1 MKIGIIFA
9 ENNNLDLNGKHL
21 SVDYLSVLNQKGSG
35 LNITQIVDSLVEA
48 DTVPKKNM
56 LEEDKTT
63 KQTEISAFASLA
75 SELNSLKSDLSSL
88 ADSNKY
94 VPISGNSNLAIS
106 VSDNSTATAFS
117 SDVVVNSLA
126 SQQTLQFS
134 GSSAFT
140 SPTASIG
147 QGTLTLNLGTWD
159 ASGNTFTNKST
170 PITYTV
176 SVDSSNNTLQ
186 GLASSLNALSGISA
200 SVLQTS
206 AGVYSLVVKSPMGA
220 DNAIKIT
227 TSDSALNDF
236 RADPTIAGTPRT
248 SQKQAASDAEIVVDG
263 VTVKRTSN
271 SISDIFS
278 GYTIDLK
285 GETDTL
291 SPSNFNVSSTLDVDS
306 AFNNAKT
313 LVDRLNLAR
322 TFFDELLDR
331 GIDDG
336 EKGTLSADPV
346 MRGISNQIRKLTETS
361 LVGFGS
367 NSRYLSELGIQTKR
381 DGTLL
386 INERSFKEGVEND
399 PTSYDAIFN
408 SSITSDNTNLAI
420 SKSSVSKPKAG
431 IYSYM
436 HTSGNS
442 FIDNTKLVKR
452 TDATTGL
459 DFFTATSGDASGIT
473 IIPQTTVSSASV
485 FVGESMLDKMDIYIE
500 NILSS
505 SGDIE
510 RRKSSL
516 NKDLSEIDDGLLDI
530 NRKVDVIRERYLEQ
544 FSAMETAVTSL
555 KGTGEYLENMVK
567 SWSKDDG

>member
-1 MKIGIIFA
+1 M
-9 ENNNLDLNGKHL
+9 
-21 SVDYLSVLNQKGSG
+21 SVDYLSILNQKGSG

-48 DTVPKKNM
+48 DTIPKKNM

-75 SELNSLKSDLSSL
+75 SELNSLKFDLSSL

-94 VPISGNSNLAIS
+94 VPSSGNSNLAIS

-117 SDVVVNSLA
+117 SDVTVNSLA
-126 SQQTLQFS
+126 SQQTLEFS
-134 GSSAFT
+134 GSSPFT
-140 SPTASIG
+140 SPTASINT
-147 QGTLTLNLGTWD
+147 GTLTLNLGTWY
-159 ASGNTFTNKST
+159 SSTGSFVNKST
-170 PITYTV
+170 PVTYTV
-176 SVDSSNNTLQ
+176 TVNSSNNTLQ

-220 DNAIKIT
+220 DNAIRIT
-227 TSDSALNDF
+227 TTDTGLNQF
-236 RADPTIAGTPRT
+236 RADPTIGSGSPAPATA
-248 SQKQAASDAEIVVDG
+248 QKQAASDAELVVDG

-271 SISDIFS
+271 SISNIFS

-291 SPSNFNVSSTLDVDS
+291 TPSNFNVSSSLDVDS

-313 LVDRLNLAR
+313 LVDRLNLTR
-322 TFFDELLDR
+322 TYFDELLDR

-346 MRGISNQIRKLTETS
+346 MKAISNQIRKLTENS

-367 NSRYLSELGIQTKR
+367 NTRYLSELGIQTKR

-386 INERSFKEGVEND
+386 INEKSFKEAVEND

-420 SKSSVSKPKAG
+420 SKTSISKPKAG
-431 IYSYM
+431 TYEYVFDSSKAS
-436 HTSGNS
+436 TPVDLRASLGNTTLSGG
-442 FIDNTKLVKR
+442 
-452 TDATTGL
+452 TDSVTGL
-459 DFFTATSGDASGIT
+459 TYYSATSGEAAGIT
-473 IIPQTTVSSASV
+473 IIPQASVSSAFV
-485 FVGESMLDKMDIYIE
+485 YVGESMLDKMDTYIE

-516 NKDLSEIDDGLLDI
+516 NKDLTEIDDGLLDI

-567 SWSKDDG
+567 SWSKDDS

>member
-1 MKIGIIFA
+1 M
-9 ENNNLDLNGKHL
+9 NGKHL
-21 SVDYLSVLNQKGSG
+21 SVDYLSILNKKGSG
-35 LNITQIVDSLVEA
+35 LNITQIVDSLVDA
-48 DTVPKKNM
+48 DTIPKKNM

-75 SELNSLKSDLSSL
+75 SELNSLKFDLSSL
-88 ADSNKY
+88 ANSNKY
-94 VPISGNSNLAIS
+94 EPVSGHSNLAIS
-106 VSDNSTATAFS
+106 VSDNATAGAFS

-147 QGTLTLNLGTWD
+147 QGTLTLNLGTWN
-159 ASGNTFTNKST
+159 AAGNTFTNKST
-170 PITYTV
+170 PVVHTV
-176 SVDSSNNTLQ
+176 SVNSSNNTLQ
-186 GLASSLNALSGISA
+186 GLASSLNSLSGISA

-227 TSDSALNDF
+227 TGDSALNDF

-248 SQKQAASDAEIVVDG
+248 SQKQAASDAELVVDG

-271 SISDIFS
+271 SISNIFS

-291 SPSNFNVSSTLDVDS
+291 TPSNFNVRSSLDVNSAFDNASTLV
-306 AFNNAKT
+306 N
-313 LVDRLNLAR
+313 RLNLAR
-322 TFFDELLDR
+322 TYFDELLDR

-336 EKGTLSADPV
+336 EKGTLSADPI
-346 MRGISNQIRKLTETS
+346 MKAISNQIRKLTENS

-386 INERSFKEGVEND
+386 INEKSFKEAVEQD
-399 PTSYDAIFN
+399 PTTYDAIFN
-408 SSITSDNTNLAI
+408 SSITSNNSNLALSKTSI
-420 SKSSVSKPKAG
+420 SNPKAG
-431 IYSYM
+431 VYNYTHISNNSYLG
-436 HTSGNS
+436 S
-442 FIDNTKLVKR
+442 TKLAKG
-452 TDATTGL
+452 TDTQTGL
-459 DFFTATSGDASGIT
+459 TYYSATSGDATGIT
-473 IIPQTTVSSASV
+473 IIPQASVSSASV
-485 FVGESMLDKMDIYIE
+485 YVGESMLNKMDIYIE
-500 NILSS
+500 NILSA

-510 RRKSSL
+510 RRKNSL
-516 NKDLSEIDDGLLDI
+516 NKDLSEWNKVKNSLSSSSIQKIKDGYKVYNHYMNFNFFKSLYYLLI
-530 NRKVDVIRERYLEQ
+530 LSLN
-544 FSAMETAVTSL
+544 SL
-555 KGTGEYLENMVK
+555 KK
-567 SWSKDDG
+567 

>member
-1 MKIGIIFA
+1 M
-9 ENNNLDLNGKHL
+9 
-21 SVDYLSVLNQKGSG
+21 SVDYLSILNQKGSG

-48 DTVPKKNM
+48 DTIPKKNM

-75 SELNSLKSDLSSL
+75 SELNSLKFDLSSL

-94 VPISGNSNLAIS
+94 VPSSGNSNLAIS

-117 SDVVVNSLA
+117 SDVTVNSLA
-126 SQQTLQFS
+126 SQQTLEFS
-134 GSSAFT
+134 GSSPFT
-140 SPTASIG
+140 SPTASINT
-147 QGTLTLNLGTWD
+147 GTLTLNLGTWNSS
-159 ASGNTFTNKST
+159 AGSFTTKST
-170 PITYTV
+170 PVTYTV
-176 SVDSSNNTLQ
+176 TVNSSNNTLQ

-220 DNAIKIT
+220 DNAIRIT
-227 TSDSALNDF
+227 TTDTGLNQF
-236 RADPTIAGTPRT
+236 RADPTIGSGSPAPATA
-248 SQKQAASDAEIVVDG
+248 QKQAASDAELVVDG

-271 SISDIFS
+271 SISNIFS

-291 SPSNFNVSSTLDVDS
+291 TPSNFNVSSSLDVDS

-313 LVDRLNLAR
+313 LVDRLNLTR
-322 TFFDELLDR
+322 TYFDELLDR

-346 MRGISNQIRKLTETS
+346 MKAISNQIRKLTENS

-386 INERSFKEGVEND
+386 INEKSFKEAVEND

-408 SSITSDNTNLAI
+408 SSITSNNTNLAI
-420 SKSSVSKPKAG
+420 SKTSISKPKAG
-431 IYSYM
+431 TYEYVFDSSKAS
-436 HTSGNS
+436 TPVDLRASLGNTTLSGG
-442 FIDNTKLVKR
+442 
-452 TDATTGL
+452 TDSVTGL
-459 DFFTATSGDASGIT
+459 TYYSATSGEAAGIT
-473 IIPQTTVSSASV
+473 IIPQASVSSAFV
-485 FVGESMLDKMDIYIE
+485 YVGESMLDKMDTYIE

-516 NKDLSEIDDGLLDI
+516 NKDLTEIDDGLLDI

-567 SWSKDDG
+567 SWSKDDS

>member
-1 MKIGIIFA
+1 M
-9 ENNNLDLNGKHL
+9 NGKHL
-21 SVDYLSVLNQKGSG
+21 SVDYLSILNKKGSG
-35 LNITQIVDSLVEA
+35 LNITQIVDSLVDA
-48 DTVPKKNM
+48 DTIPKKNM

-88 ADSNKY
+88 ANSNKY
-94 VPISGNSNLAIS
+94 EPVSGHSNLAIS
-106 VSDNSTATAFS
+106 VSDNATAGAFS

-147 QGTLTLNLGTWD
+147 QGTLTLNLGTWNT
-159 ASGNTFTNKST
+159 AGNTFTNKST
-170 PITYTV
+170 PVVHTV
-176 SVDSSNNTLQ
+176 SVNSSNNTLQ
-186 GLASSLNALSGISA
+186 GLASTLNSLSGISA

-227 TSDSALNDF
+227 TGDSALNDF

-248 SQKQAASDAEIVVDG
+248 SQKQAASDAELVVDG

-271 SISDIFS
+271 SISNIFS

-291 SPSNFNVSSTLDVDS
+291 TPSNFNVRSSLDVNSAFDNASTLV
-306 AFNNAKT
+306 N
-313 LVDRLNLAR
+313 RLNLAR
-322 TFFDELLDR
+322 TYFDELLDR

-336 EKGTLSADPV
+336 EKGTLSADPI
-346 MRGISNQIRKLTETS
+346 MKAISNQVRKLTENS

-386 INERSFKEGVEND
+386 INEKSFKEAVEQD
-399 PTSYDAIFN
+399 PTTYDAIFN
-408 SSITSDNTNLAI
+408 SSITSNNSNLAI
-420 SKSSVSKPKAG
+420 SKTSISNPKAG
-431 IYSYM
+431 VYNYTHISNNSYL
-436 HTSGNS
+436 G
-442 FIDNTKLVKR
+442 NTKLVSG
-452 TDATTGL
+452 TDTQTGL
-459 DFFTATSGDASGIT
+459 TYYSATSGDASGIT
-473 IIPQTTVSSASV
+473 IIPQASVSSASV
-485 FVGESMLDKMDIYIE
+485 YVGESMLNKMDIYIE
-500 NILSS
+500 NILSA

-510 RRKSSL
+510 RRKNSL

-530 NRKVDVIRERYLEQ
+530 NRKVDIIRERYLEK
-544 FSAMETAVTSL
+544 FSAMESAVTSL

-567 SWSKDDG
+567 SWSKDDS

>member
-1 MKIGIIFA
+1 
-9 ENNNLDLNGKHL
+9 
-21 SVDYLSVLNQKGSG
+21 
-35 LNITQIVDSLVEA
+35 
-48 DTVPKKNM
+48 M

-75 SELNSLKSDLSSL
+75 SELNSLKFDLSSL

-94 VPISGNSNLAIS
+94 VPTSGNSNLAIS

-117 SDVVVNSLA
+117 SDVTVNSLA
-126 SQQTLQFS
+126 SQQTLEFS
-134 GSSAFT
+134 GSSPFT
-140 SPTASIG
+140 SPTASINT
-147 QGTLTLNLGTWD
+147 GTLTLNLGTWNSS
-159 ASGNTFTNKST
+159 AGSFTNKST
-170 PITYTV
+170 PVTYTV
-176 SVDSSNNTLQ
+176 TVNSSNNTLQ

-220 DNAIKIT
+220 DNAIRIT
-227 TSDSALNDF
+227 TTDTGLNQF
-236 RADPTIAGTPRT
+236 RADPTIGSGSPAPATA
-248 SQKQAASDAEIVVDG
+248 QKQAASDAELVVDG

-271 SISDIFS
+271 SISNIFS

-291 SPSNFNVSSTLDVDS
+291 TPSNFNVSSSLDVDS

-313 LVDRLNLAR
+313 LVDRLNLTR
-322 TFFDELLDR
+322 TYFDELLDR

-346 MRGISNQIRKLTETS
+346 MKAISNQIRKLTENS

-386 INERSFKEGVEND
+386 INEKSFKEAVEND

-420 SKSSVSKPKAG
+420 SKTSISNPKAG
-431 IYSYM
+431 VYNYTHS
-436 HTSGNS
+436 SGNS
-442 FIDNTKLVKR
+442 YLGNTKLVNG
-452 TDATTGL
+452 TDSQTGL
-459 DFFTATSGDASGIT
+459 TYYSATSGDTAGIT
-473 IIPQTTVSSASV
+473 IIPQASVSSAFV
-485 FVGESMLDKMDIYIE
+485 YVGESMLDKMDTYIE

-530 NRKVDVIRERYLEQ
+530 NRKGRCYKRKIFRTIFGY
-544 FSAMETAVTSL
+544 
-555 KGTGEYLENMVK
+555 GNCCN
-567 SWSKDDG
+567 

>member
-1 MKIGIIFA
+1 M
-9 ENNNLDLNGKHL
+9 
-21 SVDYLSVLNQKGSG
+21 Q
-35 LNITQIVDSLVEA
+35 SL
-48 DTVPKKNM
+48 
-56 LEEDKTT
+56 
-63 KQTEISAFASLA
+63 
-75 SELNSLKSDLSSL
+75 
-88 ADSNKY
+88 
-94 VPISGNSNLAIS
+94 
-106 VSDNSTATAFS
+106 
-117 SDVVVNSLA
+117 
-126 SQQTLQFS
+126 
-134 GSSAFT
+134 
-140 SPTASIG
+140 
-147 QGTLTLNLGTWD
+147 
-159 ASGNTFTNKST
+159 
-170 PITYTV
+170 
-176 SVDSSNNTLQ
+176 
-186 GLASSLNALSGISA
+186 
-200 SVLQTS
+200 
-206 AGVYSLVVKSPMGA
+206 
-220 DNAIKIT
+220 
-227 TSDSALNDF
+227 
-236 RADPTIAGTPRT
+236 
-248 SQKQAASDAEIVVDG
+248 VVDG

-271 SISDIFS
+271 SISNIFS

-291 SPSNFNVSSTLDVDS
+291 TPSNFNVSSSLDVDS

-313 LVDRLNLAR
+313 LVDRLNLTR
-322 TFFDELLDR
+322 TYFDELLDR

-346 MRGISNQIRKLTETS
+346 MKAISNQIRKLTENS

-386 INERSFKEGVEND
+386 INEKSFKEAVEND

-420 SKSSVSKPKAG
+420 SKTSISNPKAG
-431 IYSYM
+431 VYNYTHS
-436 HTSGNS
+436 SGNS
-442 FIDNTKLVKR
+442 YLGNTKLVNG
-452 TDATTGL
+452 TDSQTGL
-459 DFFTATSGDASGIT
+459 TYYSAISGDTAGIT
-473 IIPQTTVSSASV
+473 IIPQASVSSAFV
-485 FVGESMLDKMDIYIE
+485 YVGESMLDKMDTYIE

-567 SWSKDDG
+567 SWSKDDS

>member
-1 MKIGIIFA
+1 M
-9 ENNNLDLNGKHL
+9 
-21 SVDYLSVLNQKGSG
+21 SVDYLSILNQKGSG

-75 SELNSLKSDLSSL
+75 SELNSLKFDLTSL

-94 VPISGNSNLAIS
+94 VPSSGNSNLAIS

-117 SDVVVNSLA
+117 SDVTVNSLA
-126 SQQTLQFS
+126 SQQTLEFS
-134 GSSAFT
+134 GSSPFT
-140 SPTASIG
+140 SPTASINT
-147 QGTLTLNLGTWD
+147 GTLTLNLGTWD
-159 ASGNTFTNKST
+159 SSGGGSFTNKST

-176 SVDSSNNTLQ
+176 TVNSSNNTLQ

-227 TSDSALNDF
+227 TGDSALNDF

-248 SQKQAASDAEIVVDG
+248 SQKQAASDAELVVDG

-271 SISDIFS
+271 SISNIFS

-285 GETDTL
+285 GETDSL
-291 SPSNFNVSSTLDVDS
+291 SPSNFNVSSSLDVDS

-313 LVDRLNLAR
+313 LVDRLNLTR
-322 TFFDELLDR
+322 TFFDGLLDR

-346 MRGISNQIRKLTETS
+346 MKAISNQIRKLTENS

-386 INERSFKEGVEND
+386 INEKSFKEAVEND

-408 SSITSDNTNLAI
+408 SSITSNNTNLAI
-420 SKSSVSKPKAG
+420 SKTSISKPKAG
-431 IYSYM
+431 VYDYTHS
-436 HTSGNS
+436 SGNS
-442 FIDNTKLVKR
+442 YLGNTKLVDG

-459 DFFTATSGDASGIT
+459 TYYSATSGDTAGIT
-473 IIPQTTVSSASV
+473 IIPQATVSSAFV
-485 FVGESMLDKMDIYIE
+485 YVGESMLDRMDAYIE

-567 SWSKDDG
+567 SWSKDDS

>member
-1 MKIGIIFA
+1 M
-9 ENNNLDLNGKHL
+9 
-21 SVDYLSVLNQKGSG
+21 SVDYLSILNQKGSG

-75 SELNSLKSDLSSL
+75 SELNSLKFDLSSL

-94 VPISGNSNLAIS
+94 VPSSGNSNLAIS

-117 SDVVVNSLA
+117 SDVTVNSLA
-126 SQQTLQFS
+126 SQQTLEFS
-134 GSSAFT
+134 GSSPFT
-140 SPTASIG
+140 SPTASINT
-147 QGTLTLNLGTWD
+147 GTLTLNLGTWNSS
-159 ASGNTFTNKST
+159 AGSFTNKST
-170 PITYTV
+170 PVTYTV
-176 SVDSSNNTLQ
+176 TVNSSNNTLQ

-220 DNAIKIT
+220 DNAIRIT
-227 TSDSALNDF
+227 TTDTGLNQF
-236 RADPTIAGTPRT
+236 RADPTIGSGSPAPATA
-248 SQKQAASDAEIVVDG
+248 QKQAASDAELVVDG

-271 SISDIFS
+271 SISNIFS

-291 SPSNFNVSSTLDVDS
+291 TPSNFNVSSSLDVDS

-313 LVDRLNLAR
+313 LVDRLNLTR
-322 TFFDELLDR
+322 TYFDELLDR

-346 MRGISNQIRKLTETS
+346 MKAISNQIRKLTENS

-386 INERSFKEGVEND
+386 INEKSFKEAVEND

-408 SSITSDNTNLAI
+408 SSITSNNTNLAI
-420 SKSSVSKPKAG
+420 SKTSIAKPKAG
-431 IYSYM
+431 VYNYTHS
-436 HTSGNS
+436 SGNS
-442 FIDNTKLVKR
+442 YLGNTKLVKG
-452 TDATTGL
+452 TDSQTGL
-459 DFFTATSGDASGIT
+459 TYYSAISGDTAGIT
-473 IIPQTTVSSASV
+473 IIPQASVSSAFV
-485 FVGESMLDKMDIYIE
+485 YVGESMLDKMDTYIE

-567 SWSKDDG
+567 SWSKDDS

>member
-1 MKIGIIFA
+1 M
-9 ENNNLDLNGKHL
+9 
-21 SVDYLSVLNQKGSG
+21 SVDYLSILNQKGSG
-35 LNITQIVDSLVEA
+35 LNITQIVDSLVQA

-94 VPISGNSNLAIS
+94 VPVSGNSNLAIN
-106 VSDNSTATAFS
+106 VSDNSTAGAFS

-126 SQQTLQFS
+126 AQQTIQFS
-134 GSSAFT
+134 GSSAYT

-147 QGTLTLNLGTWD
+147 QGTLTLNLGTWNV
-159 ASGNTFTNKST
+159 SGNTFTNKST
-170 PITYTV
+170 PVTHTV
-176 SVDSSNNTLQ
+176 SVNSSNNTLQ
-186 GLASSLNALSGISA
+186 GLASSINALSGISA
-200 SVLQTS
+200 SVLQIS
-206 AGVYSLVVKSPMGA
+206 SGVYSLVVKSPMGA

-227 TSDSALNDF
+227 TGDSALNDF

-248 SQKQAASDAEIVVDG
+248 SQKQPASDAELVVDG

-291 SPSNFNVSSTLDVDS
+291 SPSNFNVSSSLDVNS
-306 AFNNAKT
+306 AFNNASI
-313 LVDRLNLAR
+313 LVDRLNLTR
-322 TFFDELLDR
+322 TYFDELLDR
-331 GIDDG
+331 GVEDG
-336 EKGTLSADPV
+336 ETGTLSNDPV
-346 MRGISNQIRKLTETS
+346 MKAISNQIKKLTENS
-361 LVGFGS
+361 LVGFGA

-386 INERSFKEGVEND
+386 INEKSFKEAVEKD
-399 PTSYDAIFN
+399 PIIYDAIFN
-408 SSITSDNTNLAI
+408 SSITSNNTNLVLDKT
-420 SKSSVSKPKAG
+420 STSKPLAG
-431 IYSYM
+431 VYSYT
-436 HTSGNS
+436 HSSGHS
-442 FIDNTKLVKR
+442 YLGNTKLVK
-452 TDATTGL
+452 TEPSSGL
-459 DFFTATSGDASGIT
+459 DYYTATSGDTSGIT
-473 IIPQTTVSSASV
+473 IIPQTSVSSAFV
-485 FVGESMLDKMDIYIE
+485 YVGESMLDKMDIYIE

-510 RRKSSL
+510 RRKNSL
-516 NKDLSEIDDGLLDI
+516 NKDLTEIDDGLLDI
-530 NRKVDVIRERYLEQ
+530 NRKVDVIRERYLTQ
-544 FSAMETAVTSL
+544 FGAMESAVTSL

-567 SWSKDDG
+567 SWSKDDS

>member
-1 MKIGIIFA
+1 M
-9 ENNNLDLNGKHL
+9 
-21 SVDYLSVLNQKGSG
+21 SVDYLSILNKKGSG
-35 LNITQIVDSLVEA
+35 LNITQIVDSLVDA
-48 DTVPKKNM
+48 DTIPKKNM

-88 ADSNKY
+88 ANSNKY
-94 VPISGNSNLAIS
+94 EPVSGHSNLAIS
-106 VSDNSTATAFS
+106 VSDNATAGAFS

-147 QGTLTLNLGTWD
+147 QGTLTLNLGTWNT
-159 ASGNTFTNKST
+159 AGNTFTNKST
-170 PITYTV
+170 PVVHTV
-176 SVDSSNNTLQ
+176 SVNSSNNTLQ
-186 GLASSLNALSGISA
+186 GLASSLNSLSGISA

-227 TSDSALNDF
+227 TGDSALNDF

-248 SQKQAASDAEIVVDG
+248 SQKQAASDAELVVDG

-271 SISDIFS
+271 SISNIFS

-291 SPSNFNVSSTLDVDS
+291 TPSNFNVRSSLDVNSAFDNASTLV
-306 AFNNAKT
+306 N
-313 LVDRLNLAR
+313 RLNLAR
-322 TFFDELLDR
+322 TYFDELLDR

-336 EKGTLSADPV
+336 EKGTLSADPI
-346 MRGISNQIRKLTETS
+346 MKAISNQVRKLTENS

-386 INERSFKEGVEND
+386 INEKSFKEAVEQD
-399 PTSYDAIFN
+399 PTTYDAIFN
-408 SSITSDNTNLAI
+408 SSITSNNSNLAI
-420 SKSSVSKPKAG
+420 SKTSISNPKAG
-431 IYSYM
+431 VYNYTHISNNSYL
-436 HTSGNS
+436 G
-442 FIDNTKLVKR
+442 NTKLVSG
-452 TDATTGL
+452 TDTQTGL
-459 DFFTATSGDASGIT
+459 TYYSATSGDASGIT
-473 IIPQTTVSSASV
+473 IIPQASVSSASV
-485 FVGESMLDKMDIYIE
+485 YVGESMLNKMDIYIE
-500 NILSS
+500 NILSA

-510 RRKSSL
+510 RRKNSL

-530 NRKVDVIRERYLEQ
+530 NRKVDIIRERYLEK
-544 FSAMETAVTSL
+544 FSAMESAVTSL

-567 SWSKDDG
+567 SWSKDDS

>member
-1 MKIGIIFA
+1 M
-9 ENNNLDLNGKHL
+9 
-21 SVDYLSVLNQKGSG
+21 SVDYLSILNQKGSG

-48 DTVPKKNM
+48 DTIPKKNM

-75 SELNSLKSDLSSL
+75 SELNSLKFDLSSL

-94 VPISGNSNLAIS
+94 VPTSGNSNLAIS

-117 SDVVVNSLA
+117 SDVTVNSLA
-126 SQQTLQFS
+126 SQQTLEFS
-134 GSSAFT
+134 GSSPFT
-140 SPTASIG
+140 SPTASINT
-147 QGTLTLNLGTWD
+147 GTLTLNLGTWNSS
-159 ASGNTFTNKST
+159 AGSFTNKST
-170 PITYTV
+170 PVTYTV
-176 SVDSSNNTLQ
+176 TVNSSNNTLQ

-220 DNAIKIT
+220 DNAIRIT
-227 TSDSALNDF
+227 TTDTGLNQF
-236 RADPTIAGTPRT
+236 RADPTIGSGSPAPATA
-248 SQKQAASDAEIVVDG
+248 QKQAASDAELVVDG

-271 SISDIFS
+271 SISNIFS

-291 SPSNFNVSSTLDVDS
+291 TPSNFNVSSSLDVDS

-313 LVDRLNLAR
+313 LVDRLNLTR
-322 TFFDELLDR
+322 TYFDELLDR

-346 MRGISNQIRKLTETS
+346 MKAISNQIRKLTENS

-386 INERSFKEGVEND
+386 INEKSFKEAVEND

-420 SKSSVSKPKAG
+420 SKTSISKPKAG
-431 IYSYM
+431 VYNYTHS
-436 HTSGNS
+436 SGNS
-442 FIDNTKLVKR
+442 YLGNTKLVNG
-452 TDATTGL
+452 TDSQTGL
-459 DFFTATSGDASGIT
+459 TYYSATSGDTAGIT
-473 IIPQTTVSSASV
+473 IIPQASVSSAFV
-485 FVGESMLDKMDIYIE
+485 YVGESMLDKMDTYIE

-567 SWSKDDG
+567 SWSKDDS

>member
-1 MKIGIIFA
+1 M
-9 ENNNLDLNGKHL
+9 

-63 KQTEISAFASLA
+63 KQTEISAFASVA
-75 SELNSLKSDLSSL
+75 SELSSLKSDISSL

-134 GSSAFT
+134 GSSAYT

-147 QGTLTLNLGTWD
+147 QGTLIMNLGTWD

-186 GLASSLNALSGISA
+186 GLASSINALSGISA

-248 SQKQAASDAEIVVDG
+248 SQKQAASDAELVVDG

-291 SPSNFNVSSTLDVDS
+291 SPSNFNVSSSLDVNS
-306 AFNNAKT
+306 AFANAST
-313 LVDRLNLAR
+313 LVNRLNLAR

-346 MRGISNQIRKLTETS
+346 MKAISNQIRKLTENS

-367 NSRYLSELGIQTKR
+367 NSRYLSEIGIQTKR

-386 INERSFKEGVEND
+386 INEKSFKEAVEND

-408 SSITSDNTNLAI
+408 SSITSNNTNLAI
-420 SKSSVSKPKAG
+420 SKTSISKPKAG
-431 IYSYM
+431 TYEYVFDS
-436 HTSGNS
+436 S
-442 FIDNTKLVKR
+442 K
-452 TDATTGL
+452 ATTPVDLRASLGNTTLSGGTDSVTGL
-459 DFFTATSGDASGIT
+459 TYYSATSGEAAGIT
-473 IIPQTTVSSASV
+473 IIPQATVTSAFV
-485 FVGESMLDKMDIYIE
+485 YVGESMLDKMDTYIE

-567 SWSKDDG
+567 SWSKDDS

>member
-1 MKIGIIFA
+1 M
-9 ENNNLDLNGKHL
+9 
-21 SVDYLSVLNQKGSG
+21 SVDYLSILNQKGSG

-75 SELNSLKSDLSSL
+75 SELNSLKLDLSSL

-94 VPISGNSNLAIS
+94 VPSSGNSNLAIS

-117 SDVVVNSLA
+117 SDVTVNSLA
-126 SQQTLQFS
+126 SQQTLEFS
-134 GSSAFT
+134 GSSPFT
-140 SPTASIG
+140 SPTASINT
-147 QGTLTLNLGTWD
+147 GTLTLNLGTWD
-159 ASGNTFTNKST
+159 SSGGGSFTNKSS

-176 SVDSSNNTLQ
+176 NIDSSNNTLQ
-186 GLASSLNALSGISA
+186 GLASSINALSGISA

-236 RADPTIAGTPRT
+236 RADPTIAGAPRT
-248 SQKQAASDAEIVVDG
+248 SQKQAASDAELVVDG
-263 VTVKRTSN
+263 VTIKRTSN
-271 SISDIFS
+271 SISNIFS

-291 SPSNFNVSSTLDVDS
+291 SPSNFNVSSSLDVDS

-331 GIDDG
+331 GVDDG
-336 EKGTLSADPV
+336 KKGTLSADPV
-346 MRGISNQIRKLTETS
+346 MKAISNQIRKITENS

-420 SKSSVSKPKAG
+420 AKTSISKPKAG
-431 IYSYM
+431 IYSYT

-442 FIDNTKLVKR
+442 FLDTTKLVEG

-459 DFFTATSGDASGIT
+459 TFYSATSGDASGIT

-485 FVGESMLDKMDIYIE
+485 FIGESMLEKMDTYIE

-505 SGDIE
+505 SGDVE

-516 NKDLSEIDDGLLDI
+516 NKDLSEIDDDLLDI
-530 NRKVDVIRERYLEQ
+530 DRKVDVIRERYLEQ

-567 SWSKDDG
+567 SWSKDDS